1 MTRLYLRVFLTF
13 WCITAVII
21 VTTNVIVQWRGDN
34 PDNTLQQLRGGQEYE
49 PAQRFLFQMAGSIVN
64 RNSAQVLADMRAMP
78 EWSRQYFYIVDS
90 HNEDLLGRPLPESVR
105 HLIPKINPS
114 HPFNKIV
121 GDDHKTWGRQ
131 VTLNDGK
138 SLKVFTISSGQGAKS
153 SGDIVWQLF
162 INNIWPLLLASIL
175 VSGTACFF
183 LARHFAH
190 ALSTLQK
197 ATHSIAKGDLS
208 VRISQRFNNRRDEIA
223 SLAHD
228 FDHMTERLQKAMAE
242 QKRLIK
248 DVSHELR
255 TPLARLQVA
264 LALAQQRS
272 NGEVDRELARIKQA
286 ADYLNDVI
294 TDILALPVLDDG
306 GWTLDDTTDVVAL
319 LNALHDGL
327 QQEACR
333 NGVTL
338 TLQIPVQEALL
349 ATHGNML
356 YGVFD
361 NVTRNALRHTPS
373 GSTITTELEVGES
386 EYLIHIQD
394 TGPGVPEQQLSD
406 IFEPFYRTDQA
417 RDRKSGGYGLGL
429 AIAQRT
435 VALHGGQI
443 EASNRPEGGLC
454 VTIRLPYSPDVSA
467 GDYV

>member
-21 VTTNVIVQWRGDN
+21 VTTNVIVHWRGDN

-90 HNEDLLGRPLPESVR
+90 HNEDLLGRPLPEGVQY
-105 HLIPKINPS
+105 LIPKISPS
-114 HPFNKIV
+114 HPFNKVV
-121 GDDHKTWGRQ
+121 GDNHKTWGRH

-190 ALSTLQK
+190 GLSALQK
-197 ATHSIAKGDLS
+197 ATRSIAKGDLS

-228 FDHMTERLQKAMAE
+228 FDHMTERLQRAMAE

-272 NGEVDRELARIKQA
+272 AGEVDRELARIKQA

-319 LNALHDGL
+319 LRALDENL
-327 QQEACR
+327 QPEAAR
-333 NGVTL
+333 SHIAL
-338 TLQIPVQEALL
+338 LLQLPVEEALL

-361 NVTRNALRHTPS
+361 NVTRNALRYTPAG
-373 GSTITTELEVGES
+373 GSITTELTLTDA
-386 EYLIHIQD
+386 EYQIQIKD
-394 TGPGVPEQQLSD
+394 TGPGVPADQLSD
-406 IFEPFYRTDQA
+406 IFQPFYRTDQA
-417 RDRKSGGYGLGL
+417 RDRESGGYGLGL

-435 VALHGGQI
+435 TALHGGHI
-443 EASNRPEGGLC
+443 VAENRPEGGLC
-454 VTIRLPYSPDVSA
+454 VTICLPYEA
-467 GDYV
+467 NGNTREA

>member
-21 VTTNVIVQWRGDN
+21 VSTNVIVYWRGDN
-34 PDNTLQQLRGGQEYE
+34 SENPLQQLRGGQEYE

-90 HNEDLLGRPLPESVR
+90 HNEDLLGRTLPDGVQ
-105 HLIPKINPS
+105 HLIPKISPT

-121 GDDHKTWGRQ
+121 GDNNKTWGRH

-138 SLKVFTISSGQGAKS
+138 SLKVFTISSGHGSKS
-153 SGDIVWQLF
+153 SVDILWQLF

-190 ALSTLQK
+190 GLSTLQK
-197 ATHSIAKGDLS
+197 ATRSIAKGDLS

-272 NGEVDRELARIKQA
+272 TGEVDRELARIKQA

-306 GWTLDDTTDVVAL
+306 GWTLDDTTDIVAL
-319 LNALHDGL
+319 LNAVHDSL
-327 QQEACR
+327 QQEASR
-333 NGVTL
+333 RGATL
-338 TLQIPVQEALL
+338 RLQLSVADALL

-361 NVTRNALRHTPS
+361 NVIRNALRYTPHGGVIS
-373 GSTITTELEVGES
+373 TELTLTET
-386 EYLIHIQD
+386 EYWVQIKD
-394 TGPGVPEQQLSD
+394 TGPGVPEDQLSD
-406 IFEPFYRTDQA
+406 IFQPFYRTDQA
-417 RDRKSGGYGLGL
+417 RDRESGGYGLGL

-435 VALHGGQI
+435 VALHKGSI
-443 EASNRPEGGLC
+443 KAENLTEGGLC
-454 VTIRLPYSPDVSA
+454 VTIMLPLGSA
-467 GDYV
+467 NIDTADY

>member
-13 WCITAVII
+13 WSITAVII
-21 VTTNVIVQWRGDN
+21 VTTNVIVHWQGDN

-78 EWSRQYFYIVDS
+78 EWSRQYLYIVDA
-90 HNEDLLGRPLPESVR
+90 HNEDLLGRSLPEGVQS
-105 HLIPKINPS
+105 LIPKINPS
-114 HPFNKIV
+114 HPFSKMV
-121 GDDHKTWGRQ
+121 DGDSKTWGRH

-138 SLKVFTISSGQGAKS
+138 SLKVFTISSEQGAKS
-153 SGDIVWQLF
+153 SGDILWQLF

-190 ALSTLQK
+190 GLSTLQK
-197 ATHSIAKGDLS
+197 ATRSIAKGDLS

-272 NGEVDRELARIKQA
+272 AGEVDRELARIKQA

-319 LNALHDGL
+319 LNALHDSL
-327 QQEACR
+327 QHEASR
-333 NGVTL
+333 GRVTL
-338 TLQIPVQEALL
+338 QRQIPVDEALL

-361 NVTRNALRHTPS
+361 NVTRNALRYTPP
-373 GSTITTELEVGES
+373 GGAIITELTVTDT
-386 EYLIHIQD
+386 EYQVRIKD
-394 TGPGVPEQQLSD
+394 TGPGVPEDQLTD
-406 IFEPFYRTDQA
+406 IFQPFYRTDQA
-417 RDRKSGGYGLGL
+417 RDRESGGYGLGL

-435 VALHGGQI
+435 VALHSGQI
-443 EASNRPEGGLC
+443 EAENLPEGGLC
-454 VTIRLPYSPDVSA
+454 VTIRLPYENDDSQSSP
-467 GDYV
+467 